1 MIRLGVRLTVR
12 GGREALTRLLVI
24 VAAVAV
30 GVTLLL
36 ATLATLNAV
45 HAQNDRYAWLNTGAP
60 GAPAAPGAPG
70 IAAGGKTSADPVWW
84 WLTGDEFRGRQIARV
99 DVAATGPDSPVPPG
113 IARLPGPGEYDASP
127 ALAKLLRSVP
137 ADQLADRYPGRLVGT
152 IGAAALPAPDS
163 LVIIV
168 GEPVGQLAHTPGA
181 ELVHTINAA
190 SPNQCAGPCY
200 VGLSSKSIN
209 VILAV
214 VTAAILFPVLIFIGT
229 ATRLSA
235 ARREQRFAALRL
247 VGATPPQITVL
258 SSIESTLASAA
269 GTLLGFGL
277 FYAVRPLLV
286 QVPFTGAR
294 FYTGDLSLGTAD
306 VLLVG
311 LGVPLGAAFAAWV
324 ALRRVIISPL
334 GVARRVTPSA
344 PRAWRLLP
352 VLIGLA
358 ELTYFVLAGRPATVG
373 GQILAYTAGVV
384 ITLGGLVVAGPWL
397 TMVGAR
403 ALAHRARRPAT
414 LIAARRLADNPK
426 AGFRA
431 ISGLVVGLFVATVA
445 YGVISTFTF
454 YRGDTT
460 AESAADR
467 ATLVD
472 QLWDFSPSG
481 GVSAPV
487 ASVPVAVQRELAG
500 TPGVRGVLVVHAVD
514 ERADQQL
521 QGVVSC
527 AKLVAV
533 PVLGRCPSGVST
545 ATISAGLGD
554 PALRNSASTVWPAT
568 GMSARAVSRLPVG
581 AVLVATD
588 GSAGALER
596 ARTVLV
602 RGLPHLRGSVPLTI
616 AEGQAQSDNAQRNA
630 GYRQLADIVIIT
642 SLPIAGC
649 TLAVSVVAGLNDRR
663 RPFSLLRLTGAPLA
677 TLRRVVALESS
688 VPLLLSAAVA
698 VGTGLLTAFLFLRSQ
713 LSETLLAPGVEYYGV
728 VVAGL
733 LASLTIIAS
742 TMPVLARITGP
753 EAARDD

>member
-1 MIRLGVRLTVR
+1 MIRLGAQLTLR

-60 GAPAAPGAPG
+60 GVARAHATGR
-70 IAAGGKTSADPVWW
+70 IAADPVWW
-84 WLTGDEFRGRQIARV
+84 RITADEFQGRRIARV
-99 DVAATGPDSPVPPG
+99 DVAATGPDSPIPPG
-113 IARLPGPGEYDASP
+113 VTRLPGPGEYEASP
-127 ALAKLLRSVP
+127 ALTAVLRSVP
-137 ADQLADRYPGRLVGT
+137 ADELAARYPGRLVAT

-168 GEPVGQLAHTPGA
+168 GEPVGQLAHASGA
-181 ELVHTINAA
+181 ELVDAISTT
-190 SPNQCAGPCY
+190 PPDQCAGPCY
-200 VGLSSKSIN
+200 DVGLNSASLN
-209 VILAV
+209 LILAV

-258 SSIESTLASAA
+258 SAIESTLASAA
-269 GTLLGFGL
+269 GMLAGFGL
-277 FYAVRPLLV
+277 FYAVRPLLA

-294 FYTGDLSLGTAD
+294 FFAGDLSLDTAD

-324 ALRRVIISPL
+324 ALRRVIVSPL
-334 GVARRVTPSA
+334 GVARRVTSSA

-352 VLIGLA
+352 LLTGLG
-358 ELTYFVLAGRPATVG
+358 ELAYFVLAGRPATVG

-384 ITLGGLVVAGPWL
+384 ITLGGLVMAGPWL
-397 TMVGAR
+397 TMIGAR

-445 YGVISTFTF
+445 YGVVSTFTF
-454 YRGDTT
+454 YRGGTT
-460 AESAADR
+460 ADSAADR

-472 QLWDFSPSG
+472 QLVDYSPSG
-481 GVSAPV
+481 IRTPV
-487 ASVPVAVQRELAG
+487 QSVPSAVQHEFAATR
-500 TPGVRGVLVVHAVD
+500 GVRGVLVVHAAG
-514 ERADQQL
+514 ERPGPDM

-527 AKLVAV
+527 AQLAAV
-533 PVLGRCPSGVST
+533 PVLGRCPSGAAAATVSPGFGT
-545 ATISAGLGD
+545 PGFDDHEG
-554 PALRNSASTVWPAT
+554 TVWPAST
-568 GMSARAVSRLPVG
+568 LSPASLAREPVAAVV
-581 AVLVATD
+581 VATD
-588 GSAGALER
+588 GSTSAIER
-596 ARTVLV
+596 SRTVLEKAFPQQRDFAPV
-602 RGLPHLRGSVPLTI
+602 TI
-616 AEGQAQSDNAQRNA
+616 SEGHAQSEDAQRNA
-630 GYRQLADIVIIT
+630 GYERLADIVIIT

-733 LASLTIIAS
+733 LASLAIIAS